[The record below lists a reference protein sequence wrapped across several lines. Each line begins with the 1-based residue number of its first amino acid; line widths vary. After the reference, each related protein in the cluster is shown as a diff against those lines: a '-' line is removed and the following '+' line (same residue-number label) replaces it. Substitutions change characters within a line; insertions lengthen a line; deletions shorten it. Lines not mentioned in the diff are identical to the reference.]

1 MTKSYQWHSLVC
13 RWGRD
18 RDFLLDTSADPAT
31 QNFLKWTPLYHFE
44 TEVVV
49 KSVKQILSF
58 GRQESHSNKRQE
70 EIERERRRDT
80 SNKNTFLF
88 LVFNEETNKC
98 YDDVLWYEERTKLKK
113 IRVSF
118 VFEQWICI
126 FIYLFRLSKER
137 VLYYSLLL
145 TTLMLYL
152 NYQLDSNLLLIS

>member
-1 MTKSYQWHSLVC
+1 
-13 RWGRD
+13 
-18 RDFLLDTSADPAT
+18 
-31 QNFLKWTPLYHFE
+31 LYHFE

-98 YDDVLWYEERTKLKK
+98 YDDVL
-113 IRVSF
+113 
-118 VFEQWICI
+118 
-126 FIYLFRLSKER
+126 
-137 VLYYSLLL
+137 
-145 TTLMLYL
+145 
-152 NYQLDSNLLLIS
+152 